1 MDLIVRVFCRL
12 FRRMNCSIWVEVL
25 SAATLLPC
33 PLSWS
38 QANPSGQDTSQETT
52 KGKTGQ
58 VVVETPRRQKVA
70 AHAKRSFVFAPIPI
84 SSPAL
89 GTGVVP
95 VVGLIFPLRKSDTV
109 SQPST
114 VGVAGLITDNGSR
127 AFAVGGQLFF
137 RQDNYRAT
145 AAFFQGNLNYDLY
158 GVGAIAGRAGL
169 KLPLKQDGSVFL
181 GELLRRLKWKF
192 MAGPRVLTGNSAI
205 TVRGAGNPEVAV
217 PPDLGLRTSLTA
229 VGFAITRDTRANRFY
244 PTNGTSFTFTSDF
257 FGKSLGS
264 KYSFQSFRTTFN
276 KYWGLSERQVLAY
289 NAHFCATG
297 GQPPFYGNCIY
308 ATNNELRGYTPG
320 RYLDRYMIATQL
332 EYRLRLTM
340 RFGLVAFGG
349 IGGVAPGARQFF
361 QSSDFLPAGG
371 GGVRFM
377 LSSTHHV
384 NLRADFAAGRGDHTF
399 SMGLSEAF

>member
-1 MDLIVRVFCRL
+1 MVGVFWRLSARRNCFIRVP
-12 FRRMNCSIWVEVL
+12 EVL
-25 SAATLLPC
+25 LTAILLSC
-33 PLSWS
+33 SLSWS
-38 QANPSGQDTSQETT
+38 QADPDGQDTSQETT
-52 KGKTGQ
+52 KDKTGQ
-58 VVVETPRRQKVA
+58 VVVKAPGGKETVVP
-70 AHAKRSFVFAPIPI
+70 AKRRSFVFAPIPI

-89 GTGVVP
+89 GTGLVP
-95 VVGLIFPLRKSDTV
+95 VVGLIFPLRKNDTV

-114 VGVAGLITDNGSR
+114 IGAAGLITNNGSR

-137 RQDNYRAT
+137 RHDNYRAT

-158 GVGAIAGRAGL
+158 GVGASAGRAGQ

-181 GELLRRLKWKF
+181 GEILRRLKWDF
-192 MAGPRVLTGNSAI
+192 MAGPRVLTGNSLI
-205 TVRGAGNPEVAV
+205 TVRRENPEVPE
-217 PPDLGLRTSLTA
+217 PPDVGLRTSLTA
-229 VGFAITRDTRANRFY
+229 LGFTITRDTRANRFY

-297 GQPPFYGNCIY
+297 GEPPFYGNCIY
-308 ATNNELRGYTPG
+308 ATNNELRGYTAG

-332 EYRLRLTM
+332 EYRLQLPL
-340 RFGLVAFGG
+340 RFGVVGFGG

-361 QSSDFLPAGG
+361 QSSEFLPAGG

-377 LSSTHHV
+377 LSSTYHV

-399 SMGLSEAF
+399 SLGLSEAF